1 MLFNIID
8 IMNKDM
14 NIVKI
19 IIVYFMVM
27 LSFYIIHSNLM
38 RFIVLL
44 LLYIFSVILFNIN
57 YKLGFLYFL
66 TGIGAALTE
75 HIFIKYIHS
84 SWDYRNP
91 NLLTIPFWLIPE
103 WGLAI
108 IIVTELSIIFTKRI
122 NGKDK

>member
-1 MLFNIID
+1 
-8 IMNKDM
+8 MNKET
-14 NIVKI
+14 VKI

-27 LSFYIIHSNLM
+27 LSFYSIHSNLI

-44 LLYIFSVILFNIN
+44 LLYIFSVVLFNIN

-75 HIFIKYIHS
+75 HIFITYFHL
-84 SWDYRNP
+84 SWDYRKP
-91 NLLTIPFWLIPE
+91 NLLSIPFWLIPL

-108 IIVTELSIIFTKRI
+108 IIVTEMSIIFNKRI
-122 NGKDK
+122 N

>member
-91 NLLTIPFWLIPE
+91 NLLTIPFWLIPL
-103 WGLAI
+103 WGIAI
-108 IIVTELSIIFTKRI
+108 IIIVETTTLCKNVIM
-122 NGKDK
+122 

>member
-38 RFIVLL
+38 RFIVLF

-91 NLLTIPFWLIPE
+91 NLLTIPFWLIPL

-108 IIVTELSIIFTKRI
+108 IIVTELSNESYLLI
-122 NGKDK
+122 N